1 MEEVGADGREG
12 RDRWP
17 WGRCWDWS
25 SSMLAGML
33 LRYLL
38 ASLCACLHLALLH
51 AASVCKASDSA
62 RHRASSL
69 LTEESPG
76 TDVPVERSTLV
87 AALWGIAFMLRCT
100 SVRNLMWESGCRVP
114 CLGKVAKKTPLQL
127 IAKVEGLRGPYMKI
141 AFPKVSW
148 KWGLWLSNCCNTI
161 LHYGTFQN
169 TF

>member
-1 MEEVGADGREG
+1 MEEVGADGKGG
-12 RDRWP
+12 RGWWP

-25 SSMLAGML
+25 SSLLAGML

-38 ASLCACLHLALLH
+38 ASACACSRVALLR

-62 RHRASSL
+62 GHRARSL

-76 TDVPVERSTLV
+76 TDVARERSTFV
-87 AALWGIAFMLRCT
+87 AALWGIAFMPHFT

-114 CLGKVAKKTPLQL
+114 CLGKVAKKD
-127 IAKVEGLRGPYMKI
+127 AKVEGLRGPYMKI
-141 AFPKVSW
+141 AFPKVLW
-148 KWGLWLSNCCNTI
+148 KWGLWLSYCCNTI
-161 LHYGTFQN
+161 LHYEPFEN